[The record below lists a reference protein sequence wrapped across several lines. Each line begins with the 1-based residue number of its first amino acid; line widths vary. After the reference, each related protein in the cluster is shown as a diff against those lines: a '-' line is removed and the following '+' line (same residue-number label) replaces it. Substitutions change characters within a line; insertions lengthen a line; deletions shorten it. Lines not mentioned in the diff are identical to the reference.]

1 MNIQGFYEYVILRD
15 ILAFVLPGS
24 ISLAGIYMV
33 IAQTM
38 GIDRWQK
45 AIPFLSGLS
54 PFLSTI
60 LIILVSFLLGHI
72 WDMLYRKAF
81 QKRSF
86 FQRVEKIEEILIGD
100 KDADPNS
107 AKNHLANQIRLAVGQ
122 FLNIDWKKTP
132 IEHWIGSKKAYEM
145 SLLLS
150 YWIEEEDPKLF
161 GVEVARPIVQA
172 HFLIACGL
180 ALIFFGVCNLI
191 ILLIQWATIAPIV
204 ESDPLIIIL
213 LVAISS
219 IFGYTLIIQGIHK
232 RDVIVEH
239 AFRVFYV
246 VWQKRVFEQRAG
258 LKSAV
263 NKASRSKITT

>member
-15 ILAFVLPGS
+15 ILAFILPGG
-24 ISLAGIYMV
+24 ISLAGVYM
-33 IAQTM
+33 IAQAM
-38 GIDRWQK
+38 GIERWQK
-45 AIPFLSGLS
+45 AMPFLSSLN
-54 PFLSTI
+54 PFLATT
-60 LIILVSFLLGHI
+60 LIILVSFLLGHV
-72 WDMLYRKAF
+72 WDMLYRVVI

-86 FQRVEKIEEILIGD
+86 FQRVKKIEEILIGD

-122 FLNIDWKKTP
+122 FLNIDWRKTP
-132 IEHWIGSKKAYEM
+132 IEHWIEAKKAHEM
-145 SLLLS
+145 SVLLS

-180 ALIFFGVCNLI
+180 ASIFFGVCNLI
-191 ILLIQWATIAPIV
+191 ILLIQWTDIVPTV
-204 ESDPLIIIL
+204 ESDLLIIFL
-213 LVAISS
+213 LMLISLM
-219 IFGYTLIIQGIHK
+219 FGYTLILQGIHK

-246 VWQKRVFEQRAG
+246 VWQKRVFEQ
-258 LKSAV
+258 KPV
-263 NKASRSKITT
+263 